1 MHANRE
7 GTNKLPIKLNAM
19 ENKLNTM
26 ICYQIG
32 KTSRKAKTPP
42 DDFKVIT
49 PKNLLINNQ
58 VVTNIRNP
66 TNYPSLFRNSNLQLN
81 FRSNIQLDLIL

>member
-1 MHANRE
+1 
-7 GTNKLPIKLNAM
+7 M
-19 ENKLNTM
+19 ENKLDTM

-32 KTSRKAKTPP
+32 KTSRKAKILP

-66 TNYPSLFRNSNLQLN
+66 TNYPSLF
-81 FRSNIQLDLIL
+81 